1 MLTHTLQQH
10 NFNSCILLSMDVTV
24 WIFTLV
30 QLTCELFFFFHSQ
43 DPPSPMK
50 FTEFNVGNHSDLQN
64 KSPRQIETS
73 QFESIP
79 SNTCCTD
86 RCFRTYKLFN
96 LVAELINLV
105 AINSRQSSST
115 SSCISSPP
123 LSESL
128 NVCIYLSRGSFYS
141 SFQIKGNSK
150 DSLGV
155 FNSPRK
161 TTNHIYRSLFCW
173 GESDKFDACAHMHL

>member
-1 MLTHTLQQH
+1 
-10 NFNSCILLSMDVTV
+10 
-24 WIFTLV
+24 
-30 QLTCELFFFFHSQ
+30 
-43 DPPSPMK
+43 MK
-50 FTEFNVGNHSDLQN
+50 FTEFSVGKHSDLQN

-79 SNTCCTD
+79 SNTCCAD

-96 LVAELINLV
+96 LLAELINLV
-105 AINSRQSSST
+105 AINSSQSSST
-115 SSCISSPP
+115 SFFISSPP

-141 SFQIKGNSK
+141 SCQVKGNSK

-155 FNSPRK
+155 FNSSRK
-161 TTNHIYRSLFCW
+161 TVNHIYRSLFCS
-173 GESDKFDACAHMHL
+173 GESDKFDACAHVHLLAYTCATIYTKFCCCVVKIEV